1 MRLETQE
8 CICLYAF
15 LKLKEDEL
23 SLELERILRRCE
35 NCVSAGMTIEE
46 MELLTAPKKTTG
58 DQR

>member
-15 LKLKEDEL
+15 LKRREDEL

-35 NCVSAGMTIEE
+35 NCVSAGLTVEE
-46 MELLTAPKKTTG
+46 MEMLTAPEKTAG
-58 DQR
+58 DWE